1 LNDLRSWGT
10 SGAYGWSLST
20 RYYMR
25 SRVIDPVNK
34 LGKVKVWQVGTTEPN
49 TWTVDGNFGG
59 GTARDYGEVGL
70 GGREQL
76 T

>member
-1 LNDLRSWGT
+1 
-10 SGAYGWSLST
+10 
-20 RYYMR
+20 MR